1 MDPNHLGGKILR
13 ISPDTGLGFPDNPFF
28 NGDTSS
34 AASKVWSVGLRNP
47 WRSTFVPGD
56 RNTILVGQVGW
67 ASYEAI
73 TVAHRGNNGG
83 WPCYEGVVPT
93 PPQLLKTG
101 GKIPPSNSTDNARTP
116 ACMDFYAGKYP
127 GVPPFYTT
135 TNALTMD
142 HSGKSAAII
151 GGVFPGSKYP
161 APLDKAYMFA
171 DFVTGRIF
179 ALPWDSSAQKP
190 SGGGTPYLFAENSD
204 DPVTFKVNKFDG
216 LVYYIGL
223 CNRCSR
229 MGSLRRFVPG
239 KADPN
244 AAPPSLV
251 MDENLVSHN
260 EAPKPYSPAINA
272 NRPVP
277 KEPATCDV
285 SKVGPVIPPLP
296 HGWDTIM
303 LAGQFPNMQ
312 TKQNSGGPVE
322 VDSSVGGANIGDG
335 NQITIGKV
343 RYQRGLGMRSGGLA
357 GFPLQGR
364 CYRFQSDVGVDDET
378 NGQGFGEF
386 IVQHSNQI
394 VYNSTADA
402 GKPLHAGDAPRS
414 IDVRDLQGVESVYLQ
429 SLKPFGNT
437 MQAEAEGDHLS
448 WGSARFL
455 CGPEAPF
462 LPEAYISTPAGNAG
476 PIDIDSVVTFS
487 GLGFDY
493 SGYPIDFANFV
504 WNINLIHCQ
513 GPLCH
518 KHYLFN
524 MKGLERGRFI
534 IENHELTAGGQYY
547 YYEVQLTVTVRKI
560 LFLGGG

>member
-1 MDPNHLGGKILR
+1 
-13 ISPDTGLGFPDNPFF
+13 
-28 NGDTSS
+28 
-34 AASKVWSVGLRNP
+34 
-47 WRSTFVPGD
+47 
-56 RNTILVGQVGW
+56 
-67 ASYEAI
+67 
-73 TVAHRGNNGG
+73 
-83 WPCYEGVVPT
+83 
-93 PPQLLKTG
+93 
-101 GKIPPSNSTDNARTP
+101 
-116 ACMDFYAGKYP
+116 
-127 GVPPFYTT
+127 
-135 TNALTMD
+135 
-142 HSGKSAAII
+142 
-151 GGVFPGSKYP
+151 
-161 APLDKAYMFA
+161 
-171 DFVTGRIF
+171 
-179 ALPWDSSAQKP
+179 
-190 SGGGTPYLFAENSD
+190 
-204 DPVTFKVNKFDG
+204 
-216 LVYYIGL
+216 
-223 CNRCSR
+223 
-229 MGSLRRFVPG
+229 
-239 KADPN
+239 
-244 AAPPSLV
+244 
-251 MDENLVSHN
+251 
-260 EAPKPYSPAINA
+260 
-272 NRPVP
+272 
-277 KEPATCDV
+277 
-285 SKVGPVIPPLP
+285 
-296 HGWDTIM
+296 M